1 LCQKAR
7 HVAPPLFAALGEKEK
22 TIFDSKWLEAL
33 KLPTKVIAG
42 IFIATIIIL
51 SFDKAGFLLLK
62 EIHST
67 AKPLIILLSIFS
79 GALLFSNLLAL
90 LIDCVKKIN
99 KKSEIEKLKQEKEQK
114 QKEKQ
119 TKFRAE
125 VISRLEYL
133 ETYELRLLADALKD
147 NTPTF
152 YTYVYS
158 PPATTLIAKEL
169 IYTPGGTHNQDH
181 YPFIIHDFVWAEL
194 LSRKAEII
202 ERDKANLEKEKQE
215 NRRRR

>member
-1 LCQKAR
+1 M
-7 HVAPPLFAALGEKEK
+7 LGEKEK

-51 SFDKAGFLLLK
+51 SFDKASFLLLK
-62 EIHST
+62 EIHSI

-90 LIDCVKKIN
+90 LIDYVKKII
-99 KKSEIEKLKQEKEQK
+99 KKSEIEKLKQEK
-114 QKEKQ
+114 Q
-119 TKFRAE
+119 TKFRAK

-133 ETYELRLLADALKD
+133 ETYELRLLADALKE

-158 PPATTLIAKEL
+158 PPTTTLIAKEL
-169 IYTPGGTHNQDH
+169 IYTPGGTHNQNH

-194 LSRKAEII
+194 LTRKAEII
-202 ERDKANLEKEKQE
+202 EQDKANLEKE
-215 NRRRR
+215 NRGRR